1 MKDRFNLENE
11 SFPHNQGIPGSSP
24 GGVTEITPKN
34 ERVTEEIFCGFFIL
48 EILHSFPKNRKYW
61 HPIRSNF
68 Y

>member
-34 ERVTEEIFCGFFIL
+34 ERVTEEIFCGFFYFRNLTQFSEKSQIL
-48 EILHSFPKNRKYW
+48 APNKK
-61 HPIRSNF
+61 
-68 Y
+68 